1 MGMNSRFW
9 ALRFLA
15 SLGLVVGAFFGVI
28 AVHLAAGIAVVWAG
42 PVAGLAVYILVV
54 AAFMASITRPT

>member
-9 ALRFLA
+9 GLRFLA

-28 AVHLAAGIAVVWAG
+28 GIHLAAAVAVAWGG
-42 PVAGLAVYILVV
+42 PVAGLAVYALATAIFLTCITT
-54 AAFMASITRPT
+54 AS

>member
-9 ALRFLA
+9 VIRFLA

-28 AVHLAAGIAVVWAG
+28 GIHLAAGVAVVWGG
-42 PVAGLAVYILVV
+42 PLAGLAVYALAI
-54 AAFMASITRPT
+54 AAFLTWLTSAT